1 MLIHLF
7 RRLNPGSRFEA
18 LHVPCRRLAT
28 GLVLQALASAGWA
41 QSSAVPP
48 VLTALPALV
57 LQPDL
62 QLKPGI
68 DPAIRSQVP
77 TYLSGERTS
86 GRVNL
91 ETVLE
96 GQAELRR
103 ADMVIR
109 ADRLEYYQPDDQAKA
124 SGNVYINRAGNIYE
138 GPLLELK
145 LDAME
150 GFFLQPRYRFLQGGA
165 HGQADRVEFLDENRS
180 VITNATYT
188 TCRRIPGP
196 SWLPD
201 WLLQAS
207 TLSLDNEEDV
217 GTATGALL
225 TFKGFPIL
233 PVPYLSFPLSGQRK
247 SGFLP
252 PTLGLDNVN
261 GLEMATPYYWN
272 IAPNRDAK
280 LTPVLMTKRGLDL
293 GGEFRFLEAHYS
305 GDVRAS
311 YLGGD
316 TLRNSDR
323 WSLGGTYQGT
333 HNTGIAAIGSLS
345 IGLNLNRVSDDNYWR
360 DFTREGASLTQRLLA
375 NEGNL
380 SWAQGYNAVS
390 LRALKWQTLQDTT
403 TPITP
408 PYDRL
413 PQVVARHARSNVGGF
428 DYSLDA
434 DYTQFEA
441 DRSYTLQPNAKRS
454 FVLAQVSRP
463 WVQPGGFITPKL
475 QIHASRYD
483 FDAPLTDGSRGWG
496 RMAPTFSL
504 DSGLVFERETLFF
517 GRHVQQTLE
526 PRAFYVYTP
535 FREQSLLPNYDTG
548 ANDFNFATIF
558 TENAFVG
565 NDRISDNNLLTLGLT
580 SRLLDTKT
588 GAEALRLGIAQ
599 RFRFNDQ
606 NVTLPGGT
614 REVAG
619 FSDILLGATV
629 NWEPRWTFDGTFQFN
644 PRTEQS
650 TRFTTGARYS
660 PGNYRSVSTA
670 YRFQRGSSEQVELA
684 WQWPLNDLW
693 GDKGKE
699 LGAGQG
705 QGEGRWYSVGRL
717 NYSLLDSKLVDSV
730 FGFEYDAGCWLA
742 RLVLEQLQTGAGNT
756 NQRIMFQLELSGFAR
771 LGANPL
777 KTLKDNI
784 PRYQYLREQTTQP
797 NRFSQ
802 FD

>member
-1 MLIHLF
+1 MLQ
-7 RRLNPGSRFEA
+7 
-18 LHVPCRRLAT
+18 VLA
-28 GLVLQALASAGWA
+28 GAGWA
-41 QSSAVPP
+41 QTAAV
-48 VLTALPALV
+48 LPAQPPLPPLALQPSLV
-57 LQPDL
+57 LNPT
-62 QLKPGI
+62 I
-68 DPAIRSQVP
+68 DPATRGRLP

-96 GQAELRR
+96 GHAELRR

-124 SGNVYINRAGNIYE
+124 TGNVYINRAGNVYE

-150 GFFLQPRYRFLQGGA
+150 GFFLQPRYRFLQSGA

-188 TCRRIPGP
+188 TCRRTPGP
-196 SWLPD
+196 NWLPD

-225 TFKGFPIL
+225 SFKGFPIL

-252 PTLGLDNVN
+252 PTVGLDNVN
-261 GLEMATPYYWN
+261 GLEVAAPYYWN

-280 LTPVLMTKRGLDL
+280 LTPVIMTQRGLEL
-293 GGEFRFLEAHYS
+293 GGEFRFLESKYS
-305 GDVRAS
+305 GEVRGS
-311 YLGGD
+311 FMGGD
-316 TLRNSDR
+316 ALRSSDR
-323 WSLGGTYQGT
+323 WSFGTLYQGT
-333 HNTGIAAIGSLS
+333 HNTGIAAIGNVSV
-345 IGLNLNRVSDDNYWR
+345 GLNLNRVSDDNYWR
-360 DFTREGASLTQRLLA
+360 DFTREGTSLTQRLLA
-375 NEGNL
+375 NEGNV
-380 SWAQGYNAVS
+380 SWAQGYNSVS
-390 LRALKWQTLQDTT
+390 LRALKWQTLQDSTS
-403 TPITP
+403 PITP

-413 PQVVARHARSNVGGF
+413 PQVVARHARTNVGGF
-428 DYSLDA
+428 DYSFDA

-454 FVLAQVSRP
+454 FALAQVSRP

-475 QIHASRYD
+475 QLHASQYD
-483 FDAPLTDGSRGWG
+483 FDAPLADGSRSAG
-496 RMAPTFSL
+496 RAVPTFSL
-504 DSGLVFERETLFF
+504 DSGLVFERETSFF
-517 GRHVQQTLE
+517 GRSLQQTLE

-535 FREQSLLPNYDTG
+535 YRDQSLLPNYDTG

-580 SRLLDTKT
+580 SRLLDAKT

-629 NWEPRWTFDGTFQFN
+629 NWDPRWTFDGTFQFN

-670 YRFQRGSSEQVELA
+670 YRFQRGSSEQVEVA

-693 GDKGKE
+693 GDKGKD

-742 RLVLEQLQTGAGNT
+742 RVVLEQLQTGSGST

-784 PRYQYLREQTTQP
+784 PRYQYLREQTTAP